1 MADQSAFRAVLFD
14 LGGVVFDSPLAVI
27 ADYEREIGLTSGLV
41 NRTVVAGGT
50 TGAWS
55 GYERGEISF
64 DEFVDRFGAEC
75 GGSVDVRELMRRIN
89 AVIVARPSMI
99 ALVSSLRERGFRVAA
114 LTNNW
119 EPLADPA
126 FKARF
131 DVVVESSVEGMR
143 KPEPEIYRV
152 AVDRL
157 GVEPS
162 EIVFLDDIGANLKPA
177 RSMGMT
183 TIKVVSASQA
193 IDDLAEVLG

>member
-27 ADYEREIGLTSGLV
+27 ADYEREIGLASGLV

-64 DEFVDRFGAEC
+64 DQFVDRFGVEC

-89 AVIVARPSMI
+89 GAIVARPSMI
-99 ALVSSLRERGFRVAA
+99 ALLPTLRERGLRVGA

-119 EPLADPA
+119 EPLTDPA
-126 FKARF
+126 FKGRF

-152 AVDRL
+152 VVDRL
-157 GVEPS
+157 GVDPS

-177 RSMGMT
+177 RLMGMT
-183 TIKVVSASQA
+183 TIKVVSADQA
-193 IDDLAEVLG
+193 IGDLTDVLG